1 MGSCVCGLFCFGVG
15 WGFGGCFVLFG
26 EKKCERANCGVSV
39 VSDAGDSLVSITFTI
54 EIAGIR
60 AKA

>member
-1 MGSCVCGLFCFGVG
+1 M
-15 WGFGGCFVLFG
+15 FG